1 MDGTIFARMSLRIVT
16 TDFMECVQ
24 TTHSKDR
31 FVLDSGKLTDVGNIV
46 PADSVLIKRVKPQ
59 AAKIGREKP
68 NTRQD
73 SNPGSLV
80 CKARYATPT
89 N

>member
-1 MDGTIFARMSLRIVT
+1 MSLRIVT

-59 AAKIGREKP
+59 AA
-68 NTRQD
+68 QM
-73 SNPGSLV
+73 
-80 CKARYATPT
+80 
-89 N
+89 

>member
-1 MDGTIFARMSLRIVT
+1 MDETIFARMSLRAVT
-16 TDFMECVQ
+16 TDFIECVQ

-59 AAKIGREKP
+59 AA
-68 NTRQD
+68 QM
-73 SNPGSLV
+73 
-80 CKARYATPT
+80 
-89 N
+89 